1 MVNIKSFEVENKIS
15 LAFSWES
22 LALIWEEGPPFQF
35 EWMECSILHPNLILS
50 FWLKREI
57 KIPHNAI
64 FNSYLSTS
72 HIQEIIKSIIDYR
85 HGICHKWHKW
95 HLCKY
100 FWARVK
106 CSKINA
112 KKPYLWYLPNSGSSF
127 YKTPGV
133 RLHLS
138 RWLHKNWW

>member
-72 HIQEIIKSIIDYR
+72 HIQEIIKSIIDYS
-85 HGICHKWHKW
+85 HGICHNPITARDSLTLLCELWHEYYPIYQRPAVKTNTW
-95 HLCKY
+95 ALNEIFSDWKMRFVSY
-100 FWARVK
+100 FE
-106 CSKINA
+106 
-112 KKPYLWYLPNSGSSF
+112 G
-127 YKTPGV
+127 GV
-133 RLHLS
+133 R
-138 RWLHKNWW
+138 

>member
-72 HIQEIIKSIIDYR
+72 HIQEIIKSIIDYS

-112 KKPYLWYLPNSGSSF
+112 KKYLICDICKFRFEFSQNTWSVF
-127 YKTPGV
+127 AFE
-133 RLHLS
+133 
-138 RWLHKNWW
+138 